1 MNNLFII
8 CLVVIVA
15 VILTILVMRAVKNMI
30 NFMKRVISKVI
41 IISTS
46 VVIGGLAT
54 YIFILCK

>member
-30 NFMKRVISKVI
+30 NFMRRLISKVI

-46 VVIGGLAT
+46 VLIGGLAT
-54 YIFILCK
+54 YLLVICK